1 MDITEL
7 FGPNRTG
14 INQTHDFFFDL
25 PNPRKMTLYNLQ
37 LNFILFLF
45 CP

>member
-14 INQTHDFFFDL
+14 INQTHDFFLLAESKKND
-25 PNPRKMTLYNLQ
+25 
-37 LNFILFLF
+37 IV
-45 CP
+45 